1 MKTALFG
8 LWAVFLTFSAFAAD
22 LTPFRITCGN
32 LVYSM
37 DEKTSVCFADYF
49 LGETARIT
57 GMNIEPRFLK
67 LKLGDEELFQ
77 TPFCVFTGTGDFKL
91 NVKEREN
98 LRSYLQRGGFMVA
111 SPGCS
116 DQPWVAAFKREI
128 EGVLPD
134 SPLKIIP
141 MTHPIFDMVHKVPAL
156 HLEKKKGGTTMLHGI
171 EIDGRLALV
180 FSAEGLNDTDHTKGC
195 CCCGGNEVHES
206 MLMNINLLVYALLY

>member
-1 MKTALFG
+1 MKIAVAL
-8 LWAVFLTFSAFAAD
+8 LSLLFSHAAFAAD
-22 LTPFRITCGN
+22 SQPFRITCGN

-49 LGETARIT
+49 LGETARLT
-57 GMNIEPRFLK
+57 EMNIEPKFLK

-77 TPFCVFTGTGDFKL
+77 TPFCVFTGTGTFKL
-91 NVKEREN
+91 SAKEREN
-98 LRSYLQRGGFMVA
+98 LRAYLQRGGFMVA

-116 DQPWVAAFKREI
+116 DQPWVEAFKREI

-134 SPLKIIP
+134 SPLKTIP
-141 MTHPIFDMVHKVPAL
+141 MTHPIFDMVHKVPQL
-156 HLEKKKGGTTMLHGI
+156 TLEKKKGTTMLQGI
-171 EIDGRLALV
+171 ELDGRLVLV
-180 FSAEGLNDTDHTKGC
+180 FSPEGLNDTDHTKGC